1 MDVLVTILGAVLLV
15 VVVGA
20 LAVFVGFRAR
30 APWAIDA
37 LRWVTKL
44 VFNPYYRRTAGE
56 PGAFAGIIEHRGRVS
71 GTTYRTPVGIRPT
84 EDGFVIALPYDTRP
98 DWIRNVLASGHAV
111 ITVEGGTAEVDR
123 PEVLPISWALPFFS
137 ERDRKKMGAITRCL
151 RLRTVAPTPGA
162 G

>member
-1 MDVLVTILGAVLLV
+1 MDVLLTILGAVLLV
-15 VVVGA
+15 VVVAA

-30 APWAIDA
+30 APWAIDV
-37 LRWVTKL
+37 LRWVTKF
-44 VFNPYYRRTAGE
+44 VFNPYYRRTAGR
-56 PGAFAGIIEHRGRVS
+56 PGAFAGIVEHRGRVS

-84 EDGFVIALPYDTRP
+84 DDGFVIALPYDTRP

-111 ITVEGGTAEVDR
+111 ITVEGETAEVDR
-123 PEVLPISWALPFFS
+123 PEVLPISWALPFFD

-151 RLRTVAPTPGA
+151 RLRTVAPTRRA